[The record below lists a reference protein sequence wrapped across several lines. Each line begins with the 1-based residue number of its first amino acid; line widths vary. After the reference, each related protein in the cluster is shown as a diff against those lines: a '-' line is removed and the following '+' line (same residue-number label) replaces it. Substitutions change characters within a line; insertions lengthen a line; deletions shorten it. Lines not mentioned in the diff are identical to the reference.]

1 MGLWKLG
8 TYTKLLLLMFV
19 FVSSTGPF
27 LIFVKSG
34 KLLSPDKSK
43 NIHLFHKAILYQTSR
58 AIERQNEKD

>member
-8 TYTKLLLLMFV
+8 TYTKLTAVDVCFC
-19 FVSSTGPF
+19 

-43 NIHLFHKAILYQTSR
+43 NIRLFHKAILYQTSR
-58 AIERQNEKD
+58 AIERQT